1 MAQRRL
7 LITSLVLFVVAVAG
21 TFVFVP
27 FFPQDPAYHHFADT
41 RSYLGIANFWNVVS
55 NLPFLIVGLLSLAT
69 SRRNAAEVVFGIGL
83 VLTAIGSSIY
93 HLNPGDATLLY
104 DRAGMVV
111 AIMALV
117 ALLVPARGV
126 LAIAELVGIA
136 SLVVWQVT
144 GDLRLYGVVQFFP
157 GVLMLL
163 RLRKRSALWLV
174 LLFYAIAKACQQYD
188 VAIYAAL
195 HVISGHTLKHLA
207 AALATLAMWQWMR
220 TSSSR
225 A

>member
-1 MAQRRL
+1 MDRRL
-7 LITSLVLFVVAVAG
+7 LIVIALALAAVIG

-41 RSYLGIANFWNVVS
+41 RSLLGIANFWNVIS
-55 NLPFLIVGLLSLAT
+55 NVPFLIVGLLSLAT
-69 SRRNAAEVVFGIGL
+69 TRRNAAEVVFGIGL
-83 VLTAIGSSIY
+83 ILTAIGSSIY

-126 LAIAELVGIA
+126 LVVAELIGIA
-136 SLVVWQVT
+136 SLVVWQMT

-157 GVLMLL
+157 GVLMLM
-163 RLRKRSALWLV
+163 RIRKRSALWLV
-174 LLFYAIAKACQQYD
+174 LFFYAIAKVCEQYD
-188 VAIYAAL
+188 AQIYDAL
-195 HVISGHTLKHLA
+195 QHVISGHTLKHFA

-220 TSSSR
+220 QSSR